1 MTNMTIMPHFITAK
15 HRPLVLAMMLA
26 VMPLPS
32 LFSTPTNAAIPSQ
45 GAAEIVNILGTGE
58 HREQSSSPWVPAKN
72 AQGLNQGAFVR
83 TGQASKMGILF
94 ADETQIRLNQNS
106 VLQIKEV
113 GRGKDSTT
121 RVNLSSGRAWSQTKR
136 PPGSSLYFD
145 TPAATAAIRGTDWD
159 IEVDEKGATLMTV
172 FSGTVDFYN
181 DLGTLTL
188 KQNEA
193 ALAEPGK
200 APVRLAL
207 SNPKDRIQWVNA
219 LTVDPQRHLGTEIN
233 KPEWKQIVD
242 AIYSGNLNAAA
253 QALEASP
260 LKGSVSHLL
269 LSADLA
275 LVQGDFAKAEQ
286 VLNSGLKPGNQDPR
300 LVAYIARIQ
309 MLTDRLDES
318 ELTLGRENVKIN
330 PDLLV
335 ARGDLS
341 RRQGD
346 TERALRDYEQAQTL
360 SPKEDRAA
368 AGMGSIYVEQ
378 EYGTPARAQLNTAI
392 QLRPDIASYKGEL
405 GTLET
410 WANQLEVA
418 DKAFTEALQLNP
430 SDYVALT
437 GLGLLRLK
445 EGKQQDALDAFLR
458 AGLMAPEYAR
468 AKTYTAV
475 VYYQMGR
482 HQDAIS
488 TLKQV
493 HELDDKDPVP
503 YLFLAQIYTDL
514 FEPELAVQASRA
526 AVERMPY
533 LKSANQLANNQ
544 KGSSNLGASVAF
556 FGLEEW
562 ALELAQQSAY
572 PYWGGSHLFLS
583 DRYPGEFNK
592 NSELFQ
598 GFLTDPLSFG
608 ASPTFTS
615 LLRKPGNYGI
625 AGFTYDQEFYKLGT
639 PSLTLNGL
647 SHQGTPSAY
656 FFKYNAVKG
665 DFPLDTLVAINP
677 PEPESLGE
685 AATESDIWTLGYG
698 LQPTADLGV
707 FVYFNK
713 FNLDLMDDNLV
724 SNFIGAQPTAI
735 RNRADQVAIGTS
747 YRWTP
752 TSQTWF
758 KMGQSDTRLNVKGF
772 PNRLNFP
779 IEDSGMTFDGQFALG
794 TSVNTLRKIQ
804 DYQMAHTV
812 DLNPR
817 TRLFAGAEYVRET
830 QTAATAGLGLFTFR
844 ANGVD
849 EPVDIAGFTSASDL
863 NRSYTALAF
872 GMKHNITPSWKLD
885 GTVVANNLK
894 QNVDGRTVFALVV
907 NNRQIDLST
916 PIQSDD
922 IKTTPRVG
930 LVYQPNPNLTVRA
943 AHQDW
948 IRPLTTNTLQ
958 QIETAGIPIE
968 DRLLKAGGR
977 SKREVVQASY
987 VMNDRTFLYAKVEQQ
1002 DIHNPGDIASDTG
1015 TPMLPFLEELRSAQL
1030 VNLSSLDVVDMV
1042 SDFERGEMKLG
1053 AIGVN
1058 RILSRNWS
1066 AYSKYIRISSDASF
1080 TPATDATMRISNKE
1094 IPNLPEHTFAVG
1106 STWAS
1111 QSRFYLSGR
1120 MVYRSER
1127 FQDKENTK
1135 PLAQRWSTDL
1145 VGYWETRDKSWI
1157 IGAGALNLGGGRTDN
1172 EIARY
1177 VVDARYRF

>member
-1 MTNMTIMPHFITAK
+1 MVKTRL
-15 HRPLVLAMMLA
+15 RPLVHALM
-26 VMPLPS
+26 VLPG
-32 LFSTPTNAAIPSQ
+32 LFSATTHAAVPNQ
-45 GAAEIVNILGTGE
+45 KAAEIVNVSGTGE
-58 HREQSSSPWVPAKN
+58 HRELVTSPWSPARN

-113 GRGKDSTT
+113 GQGKDSST
-121 RVNLSSGRAWSQTKR
+121 RVNLASGRAWSQTKR
-136 PPGSSLYFD
+136 APGSSLYFD

-172 FSGTVDFYN
+172 LSGTVDFYN
-181 DLGTLTL
+181 DLGSITLNS
-188 KQNEA
+188 NEA

-200 APVRLAL
+200 APVRLVL
-207 SNPKDRIQWVNA
+207 SNPRDRIQWVNA
-219 LTVDPQRHLGTEIN
+219 LSVDPQRHLGAEFN
-233 KPEWKQIVD
+233 NPEWKPVVD
-242 AIYSGNLNAAA
+242 ALYSGNFNLAA
-253 QALEASP
+253 QALVNSP
-260 LKGSVSHLL
+260 KAGTVPHVL

-275 LVQGDFAKAEQ
+275 LVQGDFGRAEQ
-286 VLNSGLKPGNQDPR
+286 LLNSSLKSGNHDPR
-300 LVAYIARIQ
+300 LVAYTARIQ

-346 TERALRDYEQAQTL
+346 TERALRDYEQAQSL
-360 SPKEDRAA
+360 SPTEDRAA
-368 AGMGSIYVEQ
+368 AGIGSIYVEQ
-378 EYGTPARAQLNTAI
+378 EYGTPARTQLSKAI
-392 QLRPDIASYKGEL
+392 QLRPDVASYQGEL

-410 WANQLEVA
+410 WANQFSEA
-418 DKAFTEALQLNP
+418 DKAFKEALALNS

-445 EGKQQDALDAFLR
+445 EGKQQEALDAFLR

-493 HELDDKDPVP
+493 HQLDDKDPVP
-503 YLFLAQIYTDL
+503 YLFLAQIYTDV

-615 LLRKPGNYGI
+615 LLRKPGHYGI

-647 SHQGTPSAY
+647 SHEGTPSAY

-665 DFPLDTLVAINP
+665 DFPLDMLGVINP

-685 AATESDIWTLGYG
+685 AAAESDIWTLGYG
-698 LQPTADLGV
+698 LQPTADMGV
-707 FVYFNK
+707 FFYFNK
-713 FNLDLMDDNLV
+713 FNLDLLDDNLV
-724 SNFIGAQPTAI
+724 SNFISTQPTAI
-735 RNRADQVAIGTS
+735 RNRADQIAMGTS

-752 TSQTWF
+752 ASQTWF

-779 IEDSGMTFDGQFALG
+779 LEEAGVTFNGQFALG
-794 TSVNTLRKIQ
+794 TAVSSVRKIQ
-804 DYQMAHTV
+804 DYQLAHTV
-812 DLNPR
+812 DISAK

-830 QTAATAGLGLFTFR
+830 QTGSTSGLGLFTVS
-844 ANGVD
+844 ANGVE
-849 EPVDIAGFTSASDL
+849 EPLDIAGFSSGSAL
-863 NRSYTALAF
+863 NRSYTALSM
-872 GMKHNITPSWKLD
+872 GVKHNFDSGFKVD
-885 GTVVANNLK
+885 GTLVANRLN
-894 QNVDGRTVFALVV
+894 QNVDARTLFALVV
-907 NNRQIDLST
+907 SERQIDLST
-916 PIQSDD
+916 PIQSDTT
-922 IKTTPRVG
+922 KATPRIGV
-930 LVYQPNPNLTVRA
+930 VYQPNPNLTVRA

-948 IRPLTTNTLQ
+948 IRPLTTNSLQ
-958 QIETAGIPIE
+958 PIETAGIPIE

-987 VMNDRTFLYAKVEQQ
+987 AVNDRTFVYAKAEQQ
-1002 DIHNPGDIASDTG
+1002 DIRNPGDVASDIG

-1030 VNLSSLDVVDMV
+1030 INLSSLDVVDMV
-1042 SDFERGEMKLG
+1042 SDFERGDMKLG
-1053 AIGVN
+1053 AIGIN

-1066 AYSKYIRISSDASF
+1066 AYSKYIRISSDSSF
-1080 TPATDATMRISNKE
+1080 TPATDSTIRVSNKE
-1094 IPNLPEHTFAVG
+1094 IPNLPEHTFALG
-1106 STWAS
+1106 TTWAS

-1127 FQDKENTK
+1127 FQDKENTRL
-1135 PLAQRWSTDL
+1135 LAQRWSTDL

-1157 IGAGALNLGGGRTDN
+1157 IGAGALNLGGGRTEN

>member
-1 MTNMTIMPHFITAK
+1 MVKPK
-15 HRPLVLAMMLA
+15 LRPVVHALML
-26 VMPLPS
+26 LPG
-32 LFSTPTNAAIPSQ
+32 LFSTPTHAAIPAQ
-45 GAAEIVNILGTGE
+45 KAAEIVNVYGTGE
-58 HREQSSSPWVPAKN
+58 HRELDTSPWSPAKN
-72 AQGLNQGAFVR
+72 AQGLNQGSFVR

-94 ADETQIRLNQNS
+94 VDETQIRLNQNS

-113 GRGKDSTT
+113 GQGKDSST
-121 RVNLSSGRAWSQTKR
+121 RLTLSSGRAWSQTKR
-136 PPGSSLYFD
+136 APGSSLYFD

-172 FSGTVDFYN
+172 LSGTVEFYN
-181 DLGTLTL
+181 DLGSLTL
-188 KQNEA
+188 YPNEA

-200 APVRLAL
+200 APVRLVL
-207 SNPKDRIQWVNA
+207 SNPRDRIQWVNA
-219 LTVDPQRHLGTEIN
+219 LTVDPQRHLGPEFTSPDW
-233 KPEWKQIVD
+233 KPVVE
-242 AIYSGNLNAAA
+242 ALYSGNLNAAA
-253 QALEASP
+253 QALNTSLKSGTSP
-260 LKGSVSHLL
+260 HLL

-275 LVQGDFAKAEQ
+275 LVQGDFLRAEQ
-286 VLNSGLKPGNQDPR
+286 ILNAGMKSGIHDPR
-300 LVAYIARIQ
+300 VVAYIARIQ

-360 SPKEDRAA
+360 SPTEDRAA
-368 AGMGSIYVEQ
+368 AGMGGIYVEQ
-378 EYGTPARAQLNTAI
+378 EYGAPARIQLNKAI

-410 WANQLEVA
+410 WANQLGEA
-418 DKAFTEALQLNP
+418 DKAFNEALALNS

-445 EGKQQDALDAFLR
+445 EGKQQEALDAFLR

-468 AKTYTAV
+468 AKAYTAV

-493 HELDDKDPVP
+493 HQLDDKDPVP
-503 YLFLAQIYTDL
+503 YLFLAQIYTDI

-615 LLRKPGNYGI
+615 LLRKPGHYGV

-639 PSLTLNGL
+639 PSITLNGL
-647 SHQGTPSAY
+647 SHDNTPSAY

-685 AATESDIWTLGYG
+685 ASTESDIWTLGYG

-707 FVYFNK
+707 FFYFNK

-724 SNFIGAQPTAI
+724 SNFISNQATTI
-735 RNRADQVAIGTS
+735 RNRADQVAMGSS

-758 KMGQSDTRLNVKGF
+758 KMGQSDTRLNVKAF

-779 IEDSGMTFDGQFALG
+779 IVESGVTFNGQFALG
-794 TSVNTLRKIQ
+794 TAVNTLRKIQ
-804 DYQMAHTV
+804 DYQVAHTV
-812 DLNPR
+812 DVGSK

-830 QTAATAGLGLFTFR
+830 QTGSTAGLGLFTVS
-844 ANGVD
+844 ANGVE
-849 EPVDIAGFTSASDL
+849 EPLDIAGFTSASAL
-863 NRSYTALAF
+863 NRSYSALAF
-872 GMKHNITPSWKLD
+872 GVKHEIHPSWKLD
-885 GTVVANNLK
+885 GTLVANQLR
-894 QNVDGRTVFALVV
+894 QDVDARTVFALVL
-907 NNRQIDLST
+907 NDRQIDLST
-916 PIQSDD
+916 PIKSDTH
-922 IKTTPRVG
+922 KTTPRVG
-930 LVYQPNPNLTVRA
+930 MVYQPNPSLTVRM

-977 SKREVVQASY
+977 SKREVLQASY
-987 VMNDRTFLYAKVEQQ
+987 AVNDRTFVYAKAEQQ
-1002 DIHNPGDIASDTG
+1002 DIFNPGDVASDIG

-1030 VNLSSLDVVDMV
+1030 INLSSLDVVDMV
-1042 SDFERGEMKLG
+1042 SDFERGQLKLG
-1053 AIGVN
+1053 AIGIN
-1058 RILSRNWS
+1058 RILNRNWS
-1066 AYSKYIRISSDASF
+1066 AYSKYIRISSDSSF
-1080 TPATDATMRISNKE
+1080 TPATDANMRVNDKE

-1135 PLAQRWSTDL
+1135 LLAQRWSTDL
-1145 VGYWETRDKSWI
+1145 VAYWETRDKSWI

>member
-1 MTNMTIMPHFITAK
+1 MMKPKI
-15 HRPLVLAMMLA
+15 RPLVLSIML
-26 VMPLPS
+26 LPG
-32 LFSTPTNAAIPSQ
+32 LFGTNAYAALPFQ
-45 GAAEIVNILGTGE
+45 GAAEIVNITGTGE
-58 HREQSSSPWVPAKN
+58 HREQASNPWLPAKN
-72 AQGLNQGAFVR
+72 SQGLKQGSFVR

-106 VLQIKEV
+106 VLQIKELSQ
-113 GRGKDSTT
+113 GKDSST

-136 PPGSSLYFD
+136 APGSSLYFD
-145 TPAATAAIRGTDWD
+145 TPAATAAIRGTDWE
-159 IEVDEKGATLMTV
+159 IEVDPNGATLMTV
-172 FSGTVDFYN
+172 LSGTVEFYN
-181 DLGTLTL
+181 DLGSLTL
-188 KQNEA
+188 NPNEA

-200 APVRLAL
+200 APVRLVL
-207 SNPKDRIQWVNA
+207 SNPRDRIQWVNS
-219 LTVDPQRHLGTEIN
+219 LTVDPQRHLGPDFN
-233 KPEWKQIVD
+233 KPEWKPIVD

-253 QALEASP
+253 QALSASP
-260 LKGSVSHLL
+260 QAGTEAHRL

-275 LVQGDFAKAEQ
+275 LVQGDFGRAERII
-286 VLNSGLKPGNQDPR
+286 SDGLKSGIQEPR
-300 LVAYIARIQ
+300 LVAYLARIQ
-309 MLTDRLDES
+309 MLTDRADES

-346 TERALRDYEQAQTL
+346 TERALRDYQQAQSM
-360 SPKEDRAA
+360 SPTEDRAA

-378 EYGTPARAQLNTAI
+378 EYGAPARTQLGKAI
-392 QLRPDIASYKGEL
+392 QLRPDIASYQGEL

-410 WANQLEVA
+410 WANQLDQA
-418 DKAFTEALQLNP
+418 DKAFKEALQLNP

-445 EGKQQDALDAFLR
+445 EGKQQEALDAFLR

-493 HELDDKDPVP
+493 HLLDDKDPVP
-503 YLFLAQIYTDL
+503 YLFLAQIYTDI

-647 SHQGTPSAY
+647 SHEGTPSAY

-677 PEPESLGE
+677 PEPETLGE
-685 AATESDIWTLGYG
+685 AATESDIFTLGYG

-707 FVYFNK
+707 FFYFNK

-724 SNFIGAQPTAI
+724 SNFISTQPTAI

-772 PNRLNFP
+772 PTRLNFP
-779 IEDSGMTFDGQFALG
+779 IEESGVTFNGQFALG
-794 TSVNTLRKIQ
+794 TAVNNLRKIQ
-804 DYQMAHTV
+804 DYQAAHTV
-812 DLNPR
+812 DISSK

-830 QTAATAGLGLFTFR
+830 QTASTAGLGLFTVS
-844 ANGVD
+844 ANGVE
-849 EPVDIAGFTSASDL
+849 EPLDIAGFTSASDL
-863 NRSYTALAF
+863 NRSYTAFAF
-872 GMKHNITPSWKLD
+872 GVKHSILPSLKLD
-885 GTVVANNLK
+885 GTLVANQLK
-894 QNVDGRTVFALVV
+894 QDIDGRTLFALVV

-916 PIQSDD
+916 PMDSDTH
-922 IKTTPRVG
+922 KTTPRVG

-977 SKREVVQASY
+977 SKREVLQASY
-987 VMNDRTFLYAKVEQQ
+987 VVNERTFVYAKVEQQ
-1002 DIHNPGDIASDTG
+1002 DIHNPGDVASDIG

-1066 AYSKYIRISSDASF
+1066 AYSKYIRISSDSSF
-1080 TPATDATMRISNKE
+1080 TPATDTTMRVSNKE

-1157 IGAGALNLGGGRTDN
+1157 IGAGALNLGGGRTEN